1 MRNKVSIFLTRLTIM
16 LVGFSCVVAAGGP
29 AAVKASKV
37 TVVRAAAG
45 QPSAQGASDCVRYRR
60 KKVRGKWRRICVE
73 RAKNTTPPAGDN
85 TGAPAETNAAD
96 GVPAAAP
103 HPPNWPNLDV
113 LTNFPD
119 PGKTCTL
126 AGSANPATNP
136 EKACSNSLKN
146 RYVLPTGGFTPT
158 LLSDMMKVALGDGG
172 SAPACDSQ
180 NNRRAVSVV
189 GYVRDV
195 KVGGCAF
202 GESCNCNSQ
211 HDGQC
216 DAHIELV
223 LDPNDHDPKGRGMVV
238 VEVTERSRRL
248 ASMGLL
254 QSNIGND
261 WSTPTLKGRLKGRW
275 VRFSGWLYYDPDHH
289 LESWQVD
296 PQDNRSS
303 SPGPHGQPKHDNWRS
318 TCWEVHP
325 VMAIEANVQSPS

>member
-158 LLSDMMKVALGDGG
+158 LLSDMMKVALG
-172 SAPACDSQ
+172 
-180 NNRRAVSVV
+180 
-189 GYVRDV
+189 
-195 KVGGCAF
+195 VGGCAF

-261 WSTPTLKGRLKGRW
+261 WSTPTLKGRLKG
-275 VRFSGWLYYDPDHH
+275 
-289 LESWQVD
+289 
-296 PQDNRSS
+296 
-303 SPGPHGQPKHDNWRS
+303 
-318 TCWEVHP
+318 
-325 VMAIEANVQSPS
+325 